1 MKFQLYPYLPLHRIV
16 LKQLTMKKQ
25 IFKPKTI
32 LFYFLLG
39 VLPFTSIYCKKEN
52 KEIFPNK
59 TILGKWKVTHNMF
72 GPVNYNEYIEYLP
85 DSIYLV
91 HNIQEDSVYKGK
103 YWIAD
108 SILYKRYVYLDQNTD
123 ATLLVDILP
132 YKFEFKDIN
141 TLELNLQFPA
151 LNPYSRYKR
160 IN

>member
-1 MKFQLYPYLPLHRIV
+1 
-16 LKQLTMKKQ
+16 
-25 IFKPKTI
+25 
-32 LFYFLLG
+32 
-39 VLPFTSIYCKKEN
+39 
-52 KEIFPNK
+52 
-59 TILGKWKVTHNMF
+59 MF